1 MTQQRHLPSARRSV
15 GMEGESMNNVTMQIL
30 KEAMDAV
37 RIVKWSQVTSVKVEE
52 SIEEMSAIRYVE
64 MVLILSTNAMMG
76 I

>member
-1 MTQQRHLPSARRSV
+1 MQQRHLQSARRSV
-15 GMEGESMNNVTMQIL
+15 GMEGESMKSVTMQIL
-30 KEAMDAV
+30 KEVMDAV

-76 I
+76 T

>member
-1 MTQQRHLPSARRSV
+1 
-15 GMEGESMNNVTMQIL
+15 MEGESMKSVTMQIL

-64 MVLILSTNAMMG
+64 MVLILCTNAMMG

>member
-1 MTQQRHLPSARRSV
+1 
-15 GMEGESMNNVTMQIL
+15 MEGESMKSVTMQIL
-30 KEAMDAV
+30 KEVMDAV